1 VLTRFGGAA
10 AAGAVAAVATSAG
23 TDGSADGSVAD
34 VTAAETSADGSVAD
48 VTAAEG
54 GLCGGVAAEVFG
66 ADTSRV
72 TAIEFDGAEVAD
84 DAALKV
90 VGG

>member
-1 VLTRFGGAA
+1 VLTRFGGVA
-10 AAGAVAAVATSAG
+10 AAGAAAAVATSVG

-34 VTAAETSADGSVAD
+34 VM
-48 VTAAEG
+48 AAEG
-54 GLCGGVAAEVFG
+54 GLCSGVAAEAFG
-66 ADTSRV
+66 AETSRV

-84 DAALKV
+84 DLALKV

>member
-23 TDGSADGSVAD
+23 TDG
-34 VTAAETSADGSVAD
+34 SADGSVAD